1 MGRKN
6 NCIKDITFYEAEN
19 PLSKNIADAT
29 HSIPA
34 IKFIIASIELQ
45 NGVKGEGYLLSF
57 HYSSNAIKGALN
69 DIKSFVL
76 ENGYEVS
83 ETEQLYRDWEVES
96 EYFGNDGL
104 LKWAIAIINIAMWD
118 AKGKLASKSVIEM
131 LGGAPQKVEIY
142 GSGGWLSYS
151 DQELIEEVTNY
162 KKRGFKSVKIKVGSK
177 NVETDIQRL
186 QKVRGAVGN
195 SIRIMMDANQG
206 MNLNDALLLSKAA
219 SKIGI
224 DWFEEPFDH
233 RDYNSYKELK
243 KQTNIK
249 IAMGEREYNF
259 EALNTLI
266 KEKDLDLWQPDLL
279 RIGGV
284 EKWIASAK
292 IAAEYGILTLP
303 HYYKDYDVPLLCT
316 IKNGYAV
323 ESFDWIDGLIDNS
336 LEIKDGFTYPRTGN
350 GWGFS
355 FLKDKL
361 IKLEI

>member
-1 MGRKN
+1 MN
-6 NCIKDITFYEAEN
+6 NNNHKIKDITFYEAES
-19 PLSKNIADAT
+19 PLSTNISDAT

-34 IKFIIASIELQ
+34 IKFIIVEIELQ

-57 HYSSNAIKGALN
+57 HYASNAIKGALA

-76 ENGYEVS
+76 EREYHVS
-83 ETEQLYRDWEVES
+83 ETERLYKDWEIES

-104 LKWAIAIINIAMWD
+104 LKWAIAILNVAMWD
-118 AKGKLASKSVIEM
+118 ARGKLASKSVIEM
-131 LGGAPQKVEIY
+131 LGGTPQKVEIY

-177 NVETDIQRL
+177 NVDRDIERL
-186 QKVRGAVGN
+186 QKVRAAVGD

-206 MNLNDALLLSKAA
+206 MNLNNALLLSKAA

-224 DWFEEPFDH
+224 DWFEEPFNH
-233 RDYNSYKELK
+233 RDYTSYKELK
-243 KQTNIK
+243 RQTNIK

-259 EALNTLI
+259 EALHTLI
-266 KEKDLDLWQPDLL
+266 KEKALDLWQPDLL

-292 IAAEYGILTLP
+292 IAAEFGIPALP

-323 ESFDWIDGLIDNS
+323 ESFDWIDGLIDNT
-336 LEIKDGFTYPRTGN
+336 LEIKDGFTYPRTGA